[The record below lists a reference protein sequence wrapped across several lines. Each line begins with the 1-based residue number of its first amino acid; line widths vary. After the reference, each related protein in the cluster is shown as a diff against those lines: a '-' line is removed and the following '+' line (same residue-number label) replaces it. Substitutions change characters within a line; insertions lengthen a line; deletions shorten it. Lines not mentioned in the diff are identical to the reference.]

1 MTLLG
6 SLHWRKQDYKLVA
19 EWWRYSSRQPEHPV
33 AAGIGKPVV
42 LERHAAVVESEQVG
56 NQVEFDNHQLAD
68 DKPLDH
74 MTAEAPSNGLKI

>member
-1 MTLLG
+1 M
-6 SLHWRKQDYKLVA
+6 
-19 EWWRYSSRQPEHPV
+19 
-33 AAGIGKPVV
+33 